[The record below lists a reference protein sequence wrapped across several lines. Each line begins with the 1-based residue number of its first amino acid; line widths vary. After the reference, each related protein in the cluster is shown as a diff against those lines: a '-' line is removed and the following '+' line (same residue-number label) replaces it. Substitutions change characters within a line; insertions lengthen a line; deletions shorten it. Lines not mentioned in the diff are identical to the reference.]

1 VLTLFITATDFLFG
15 KSTEVLGTGLSRQ
28 TGEKFGKT
36 FEYVT
41 ASLGRAARLGKLA
54 ALFPDPEF
62 KHGLKFIHEF
72 IQVYVRKALEQRT
85 SLEKA
90 QQVSSKY
97 VFLEKLAMT
106 GCSAKKIQDELLNV
120 LLAGRDTTAGCLSHL
135 WYTIAHRP
143 DVFEKLRAEVQRLE
157 GAAPSFEQLK
167 EMKYL

>member
-1 VLTLFITATDFLFG
+1 MLTLFITATDFLFG

-54 ALFPDPEF
+54 ALFPDQEF

-72 IQVYVRKALEQRT
+72 IQVYVRRALEQRT

-90 QQVSSKY
+90 QQVSSLQQMIEGITTL
-97 VFLEKLAMT
+97 VN
-106 GCSAKKIQDELLNV
+106 AKEAQ
-120 LLAGRDTTAGCLSHL
+120 A
-135 WYTIAHRP
+135 
-143 DVFEKLRAEVQRLE
+143 
-157 GAAPSFEQLK
+157 
-167 EMKYL
+167 